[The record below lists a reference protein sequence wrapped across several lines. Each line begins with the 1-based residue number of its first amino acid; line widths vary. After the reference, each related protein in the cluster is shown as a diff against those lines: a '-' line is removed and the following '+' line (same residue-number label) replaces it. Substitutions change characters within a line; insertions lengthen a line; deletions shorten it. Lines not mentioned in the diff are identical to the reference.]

1 MWGPPK
7 ADCDARARFEGSL
20 SRVAEGARAAAVGV
34 VIGIALLFLARTT
47 ISGLVYGV
55 SVWDPYIVIGCTAV
69 IVVVC
74 LLSATIPAFR
84 ASRISAAEAL
94 ANTP

>member
-1 MWGPPK
+1 
-7 ADCDARARFEGSL
+7 
-20 SRVAEGARAAAVGV
+20 V
-34 VIGIALLFLARTT
+34 VIGIALLFLAGTT

-74 LLSATIPAFR
+74 LLSATIPGVPREPHLGRRVACQHAVARRRTPRPFELEKTIQ
-84 ASRISAAEAL
+84 RIEQQK
-94 ANTP
+94 TERKPK